1 MDLDEIMSSYLS
13 EVTEKE
19 KKKVQTSQE
28 DRAIASKKRKILEP
42 IRVFLQK
49 FVDLE
54 ITVYHR
60 DQYTKNVN
68 VFPDPQK
75 FSFEEIDSSRSWA
88 PGISILINHPAE
100 IEIAVPNNTTE
111 DGLVIMKVATHHP
124 DAYILE
130 QKFNNIESAC
140 KALARFLGKC
150 TVGIGKSPSILAKEQ
165 NFKKTV
171 QNNHF
176 TNNAPNELPDNRGMK
191 TINNLFDEN
200 E

>member
-111 DGLVIMKVATHHP
+111 DGLVIMKVA
-124 DAYILE
+124 
-130 QKFNNIESAC
+130 S
-140 KALARFLGKC
+140 G
-150 TVGIGKSPSILAKEQ
+150 
-165 NFKKTV
+165 
-171 QNNHF
+171 
-176 TNNAPNELPDNRGMK
+176 
-191 TINNLFDEN
+191 
-200 E
+200 